1 MSKSREFP
9 DRFNTERS
17 LRKRLLRTLALWFI
31 PPIGTLLIRFIY
43 LTSRKR
49 FHLPQVIP
57 SEPVVFAFWHGDL
70 LMQPYLY
77 YQFRKSPKANVLI
90 SDHFDGQIIARIM
103 RFFKLGTIHGSTTRG
118 GAKVLIQGLKSL
130 SEGYDIGITP
140 DGPKGPRHEVS
151 DGVVVMAQKRKAK
164 VIVYSCIPSQY
175 WQLPSWD
182 RFTVPKPFGTLDFYA
197 SEPIDLENL
206 EMDVAKRL
214 IKERLMEH
222 AF

>member
-1 MSKSREFP
+1 
-9 DRFNTERS
+9 
-17 LRKRLLRTLALWFI
+17 LRKRFLRSLALWLI

-43 LTSRKR
+43 LTNKKR
-49 FHLPQVIP
+49 FHLPVIIP
-57 SEPVVFAFWHGDL
+57 SEPVIFAFWHGDL

-77 YQFRKSPKANVLI
+77 YQFRSFPKANVLI

-103 RFFKLGTIHGSTTRG
+103 RYFKLGTIHGSTTRG

-140 DGPKGPRHEVS
+140 DGPKGPRHEMS
-151 DGVVVMAQKRKAK
+151 DGVVIMAQKRKVK
-164 VIVYSCIPSQY
+164 VIVYSCVPSRY

-197 SEPIDLENL
+197 SEPIDLEGL
-206 EMDVAKRL
+206 EMDEAKSI
-214 IKERLMEH
+214 IKEKLMEH
-222 AF
+222 AL

>member
-1 MSKSREFP
+1 MRKKF
-9 DRFNTERS
+9 
-17 LRKRLLRTLALWFI
+17 LRALALWMI

-43 LTSRKR
+43 LTNKKR
-49 FHLPQVIP
+49 FHLPESIP
-57 SEPVVFAFWHGDL
+57 VEPVIFAFWHGDL

-77 YQFRKSPKANVLI
+77 YQFRSFPKAKVLI

-103 RFFKLGTIHGSTTRG
+103 YYFKLGTIHGSTTRG

-140 DGPKGPRHEVS
+140 DGPKGPRHEMS
-151 DGVVVMAQKRKAK
+151 DGVVIMAQKRQTK
-164 VIVYSCIPSQY
+164 VIVYSCVPSHY

-197 SEPIDLENL
+197 SEPIDLSDLDMES
-206 EMDVAKRL
+206 AKAL
-214 IKERLMEH
+214 IKKRLMEH
-222 AF
+222 VL